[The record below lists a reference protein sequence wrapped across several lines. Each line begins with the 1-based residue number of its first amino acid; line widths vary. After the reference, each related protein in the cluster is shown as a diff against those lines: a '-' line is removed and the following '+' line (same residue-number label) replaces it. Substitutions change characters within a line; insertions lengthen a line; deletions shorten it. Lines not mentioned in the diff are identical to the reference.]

1 MLEESLNIRKQKTVN
16 LYHNDR
22 ELKYEETAT
31 EIHTILTDILLSK
44 SVTSADTK
52 SWPRVFT
59 LTFKIKIIEMRMS
72 IVYIFYYQLA
82 S

>member
-22 ELKYEETAT
+22 ELKYRETAT
-31 EIHTILTDILLSK
+31 EIHTILMDILLSK

-52 SWPRVFT
+52 GWS
-59 LTFKIKIIEMRMS
+59 
-72 IVYIFYYQLA
+72 
-82 S
+82 